1 MSQSD
6 IKSKIIS
13 LRKTINYHNKM
24 YYLLDAPEID
34 DIEYDKLLHELIE
47 LEKQYPE
54 FYDNNSPTVRV
65 GGVALTTFEPVEHKV
80 QMGSLQDVFSLDDIY
95 DFDKRVRQLV
105 EKPEYVL
112 EPKIDGLSVSLEYK
126 NGKFI
131 RASTRGDGYVGE
143 DVTNNVKT
151 ILSVPMELPIN
162 IDLEVRGEVYM
173 PKKIFYKLVE
183 EQSLKNEKNFKNPRN
198 AAAGSLRQKDPKVTA
213 KRKLDIFIFNVQQ
226 VSGVEYVN
234 HKDSLDELKKMN
246 FNVIPYYE
254 VFNDISDVV
263 AGILKIGEDRDSYK
277 FDIDGAV
284 VKLNNFTDRS
294 LLGKTSK
301 FPKWAVA
308 FKFPPEEK
316 KTELLNV
323 EINVGR
329 TGVLTP
335 TAVFKPVVL
344 AGTTVSRAVLHNQD
358 LINKKAIGIGDIIIV
373 RKAGDI
379 IPEVVGV
386 EKHCENS
393 KIYKMP
399 QYCPSCGSKVFI
411 EESAYRC
418 INLNCPAQLLRNIIH
433 FVSRPAMDIE
443 GLGESLIEKLVNN
456 KLIFSPADLY
466 YIKAKDILN
475 IDRMGEKSVENIFNS
490 INKSKKNNL
499 EKLIFGLGIRGIGKK
514 ASQDLAN
521 KFMDIENLFS
531 ATEEE
536 ILAING
542 FGKIMAQNIIDY
554 FSLKQTRLTVNKLKE
569 AKVNTTQEV
578 KNIETK
584 LNGMVFVI
592 TGTFEKMSR
601 EAAKEIIHNFGGKV
615 VAAVSKNVTHILVGE
630 NPGSKLAKAQNL
642 GIEILYEKDLKN
654 LIDE

>member
-1 MSQSD
+1 M
-6 IKSKIIS
+6 
-13 LRKTINYHNKM
+13 
-24 YYLLDAPEID
+24 
-34 DIEYDKLLHELIE
+34 
-47 LEKQYPE
+47 
-54 FYDNNSPTVRV
+54 
-65 GGVALTTFEPVEHKV
+65 
-80 QMGSLQDVFSLDDIY
+80 
-95 DFDKRVRQLV
+95 
-105 EKPEYVL
+105 
-112 EPKIDGLSVSLEYK
+112 
-126 NGKFI
+126 
-131 RASTRGDGYVGE
+131 
-143 DVTNNVKT
+143 
-151 ILSVPMELPIN
+151 
-162 IDLEVRGEVYM
+162 
-173 PKKIFYKLVE
+173 
-183 EQSLKNEKNFKNPRN
+183 
-198 AAAGSLRQKDPKVTA
+198 
-213 KRKLDIFIFNVQQ
+213 
-226 VSGVEYVN
+226 
-234 HKDSLDELKKMN
+234 
-246 FNVIPYYE
+246 
-254 VFNDISDVV
+254 
-263 AGILKIGEDRDSYK
+263 
-277 FDIDGAV
+277 
-284 VKLNNFTDRS
+284 
-294 LLGKTSK
+294 GKTSK

-358 LINKKAIGIGDIIIV
+358 LINKKAIGIGDVIIV

>member
-65 GGVALTTFEPVEHKV
+65 GGFALTTFEPVEHKV

-284 VKLNNFTDRS
+284 VKLNNFADRS

-358 LINKKAIGIGDIIIV
+358 LINKKAIGIGDVIIV

>member
-213 KRKLDIFIFNVQQ
+213 KRKLDIFIFNVLQ

-284 VKLNNFTDRS
+284 VKLNNFADRS

-358 LINKKAIGIGDIIIV
+358 LINKKAIGIGDVIIV

>member
-284 VKLNNFTDRS
+284 VKLNNFADRS

-358 LINKKAIGIGDIIIV
+358 LINKKAIGIGDVIIV